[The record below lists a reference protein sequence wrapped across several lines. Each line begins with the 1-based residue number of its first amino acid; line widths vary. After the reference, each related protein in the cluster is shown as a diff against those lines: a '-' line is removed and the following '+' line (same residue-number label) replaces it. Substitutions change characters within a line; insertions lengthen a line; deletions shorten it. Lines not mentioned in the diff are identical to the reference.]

1 MTFIDYSDQTDCP
14 TPRRGQST
22 ALRLSAPPACRG
34 SASGMIL
41 KRSPQD
47 EMSFIAAQT
56 AARDWADKALELGQS
71 GNTEQA
77 RGARIRA
84 EACLAKML
92 ALEAPGG
99 RLKND
104 RPPTALARVKR
115 RSPPADRQAAQLNNA
130 ALLTWPRLP
139 MRGS

>member
-1 MTFIDYSDQTDCP
+1 MTLTDYSDQTGCP
-14 TPRRGQST
+14 TSRRGQT
-22 ALRLSAPPACRG
+22 VVLRSGAPPACRG
-34 SASGMIL
+34 SATGMIL
-41 KRSPQD
+41 KPSPQD
-47 EMSFIAAQT
+47 EVSFIAAQT

-92 ALEAPGG
+92 ALEAQGG

-104 RPPTALARVKR
+104 KPPIALARLKR
-115 RSPPADRQAAQLNNA
+115 RSPPAERQAAQLNNA

-139 MRGS
+139 VPGS